1 MACDACITVMP
12 KDFSLIQQKLAQT
25 YLYLITSPIPNWIRA
40 VEQALVGGVTL
51 VQYRQK
57 TASDQER
64 FQDLLLLK
72 DLCRQYQALLV
83 VNDRLDLAL
92 AVDADGVHLGQTD
105 LPVEVARSLL
115 GSNKIIGQSTTN
127 PKELTSAL
135 ATSVDYVGVGPV
147 YETPTKAG
155 KAAAGLDYVRY
166 AARSC
171 QIPWFA
177 IGGIDSH
184 NLADVR
190 AAGATRVSVVRS
202 LMTDPD
208 PCQMAR
214 HMLQELQSSQAPDS
228 LLIRVNGDPKFL
240 AESMSVFEV
249 LTHLG
254 LDPRL
259 VALEYNGE
267 ILPRQNWK
275 TQQIQNED
283 RLEIVTMVGGG

>member
-1 MACDACITVMP
+1 MA
-12 KDFSLIQQKLAQT
+12 KDFSPVHQKLAQAQ
-25 YLYLITSPIPNWIRA
+25 LYLITSPVPNWLWA
-40 VEQALVGGVTL
+40 VEQALAGGVTL

-72 DLCRQYQALLV
+72 DLCQQYQALLV

-92 AVDADGVHLGQTD
+92 AIDADGVHLGQTD

-115 GSNKIIGQSTTN
+115 GSKKIIGQSTTN
-127 PKELTSAL
+127 PQELAAAL
-135 ATSVDYVGVGPV
+135 ATSADYVGVGPV
-147 YETPTKAG
+147 YETPTKPG

-166 AARSC
+166 AAQSC
-171 QIPWFA
+171 LIPWFA
-177 IGGIDSH
+177 IGGIDRH
-184 NLADVR
+184 NLAEVQ

-208 PCQMAR
+208 PCQTAR
-214 HMLQELQSSQAPDS
+214 HMIQQLQSSQTPAPVS
-228 LLIRVNGDPKFL
+228 IRVNGESKL
-240 AESMSVFEV
+240 LVGSMSVFEV

-259 VALEYNGE
+259 LALEYNGE

-275 TQQIQNED
+275 TQQVQNED